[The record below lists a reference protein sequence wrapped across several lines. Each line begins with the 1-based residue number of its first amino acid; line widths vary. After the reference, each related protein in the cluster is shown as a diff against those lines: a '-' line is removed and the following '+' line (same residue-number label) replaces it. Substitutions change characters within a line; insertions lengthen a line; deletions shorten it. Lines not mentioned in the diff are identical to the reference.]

1 LVADLNGRTDFVL
14 DIWKIKALLSNA
26 ECAEY
31 QIEDIVR
38 GCGSCDLIERPQG
51 VIQIKQ
57 EHFVRD
63 FVLDGYS
70 RCPKRCK
77 GFSYVFLVPQVAE
90 KSIFSLGAGVSSDMT
105 QNLISQLGDSFSG
118 DRGSSNSG

>member
-1 LVADLNGRTDFVL
+1 LEWGN
-14 DIWKIKALLSNA
+14 KALLSNA
-26 ECAEY
+26 ERAED
-31 QIEDIVR
+31 QVQDIVTS
-38 GCGSCDLIERPQG
+38 CGPSDLIERPQG

-63 FVLDGYS
+63 FVFYGYS
-70 RCPKRCK
+70 RCRKRCK

-90 KSIFSLGAGVSSDMT
+90 KSIFDLGAGVSSDVT

-118 DRGSSNSG
+118 GCGSSNSG